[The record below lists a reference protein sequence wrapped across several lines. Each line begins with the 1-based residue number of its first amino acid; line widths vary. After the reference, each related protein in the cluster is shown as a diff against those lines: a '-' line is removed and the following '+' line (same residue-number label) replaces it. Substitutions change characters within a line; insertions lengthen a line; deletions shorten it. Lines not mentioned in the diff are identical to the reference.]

1 MPQSLVVDAAAQQ
14 VGFSWV
20 NLAILVV
27 VAAVVWPLYQK
38 LRGSVSQGR
47 RERWA
52 REEEGRLFLTEDSD
66 PDLRRSDAPSDD
78 AGAAGGT
85 GGGTGGSGGR

>member
-1 MPQSLVVDAAAQQ
+1 MPQSLVVAAGAQQ

-38 LRGSVSQGR
+38 LRRSISQGR

-66 PDLRRSDAPSDD
+66 PDLRRSDAPSDAPSDD
-78 AGAAGGT
+78 A
-85 GGGTGGSGGR
+85 GTGGSGGR